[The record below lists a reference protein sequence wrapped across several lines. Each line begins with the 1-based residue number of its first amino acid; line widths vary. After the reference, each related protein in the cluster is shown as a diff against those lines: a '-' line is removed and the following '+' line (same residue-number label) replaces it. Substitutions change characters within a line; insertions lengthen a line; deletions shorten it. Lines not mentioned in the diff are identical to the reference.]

1 MSISVAPAS
10 PNRAVVR
17 HADLVSLSRLVG
29 TGYRTVGAEVGRT
42 ETVAKGMFQLRQVRP
57 GLLVH
62 ASDARHERSV
72 TTHLLKQ
79 RSLNFSV
86 VLRGRWQATLGGE
99 RLACGGARPEAMF
112 FALAEPDAW
121 SKRAERG
128 DHARMVNVMAT
139 PDWLEGEGVGE
150 IDAGEAAI
158 RALSRQHRAHGQWR
172 PSPRLIAM
180 AEQVLARPH
189 YSGVL
194 QRLYLESRAIEMVA
208 EALMTVAGE
217 TSGGASGALRPADD
231 RRMRTVRELLDVA
244 PAEALSLAAIAREAG
259 VSVRTLQ
266 RQFQSVHGVGLFHY
280 LRGRRL
286 DRARDALEREGITVA
301 QAAHGAGYASAANFT
316 AAFSRRFGLSPKQV
330 RARS

>member
-1 MSISVAPAS
+1 MSTSVAPAS
-10 PNRAVVR
+10 PNSAVVR
-17 HADLVSLSRLVG
+17 HADLVSFSRLVG
-29 TGYRTVGAEVGRT
+29 TGYRTVGAEVGGT

-79 RSLNFSV
+79 KSLNFSI
-86 VLRGRWQATLGGE
+86 VLAGRWQATLGGE
-99 RLACGGARPEAMF
+99 SLACGGARPEAMF

-128 DHARMVNVMAT
+128 DHARMVNVMAA
-139 PDWLEGEGVGE
+139 PEWLDDDGLGE
-150 IDAGEAAI
+150 IEAGGGAI
-158 RALSRQHRAHGQWR
+158 RALSRRHRAHGQWR
-172 PSPRLIAM
+172 PSLRLIAM
-180 AEQVLARPH
+180 AEQVLARPY

-217 TSGGASGALRPADD
+217 TPDGAFGVLRPADD
-231 RRMRTVRELLDVA
+231 RRMRTVRELLDAA

-266 RQFQSVHGVGLFHY
+266 RQFQSAHGVGLFHY
-280 LRGRRL
+280 LRERRL
-286 DRARDALEREGITVA
+286 DRARDALEREGVTVA

-316 AAFSRRFGLSPKQV
+316 TAFRRRFGLSPKQV